1 MNRIEVIFQQTPP
14 AVSVRTNGEI
24 LELHALWL
32 RERSQDP
39 AQLDRLTQQRLFD
52 SHAIDPEITLL
63 AVDPISALQ
72 ARLTFSDGHQSLYDF
87 SFLQAELDADDA
99 FPAAQ
104 GWDSGLDQTAV
115 RFAWPDMQA
124 PAHFLTALETYLR
137 YGFIVLT
144 QVPTAPESILDV
156 AAKFGYLKETNF
168 GRYFEVYSKPDA
180 NDLAYTGFHLGPH
193 TDNPYRDP
201 VPGIQLLHCLINETS
216 GGLSTLV
223 DSVSVVRELADKDP
237 EGYRLLKDTSV
248 KYRFIDRGT
257 ELVSHKPIIKT
268 DAQGRTLGVHYSP
281 RLDGLPLLALD
292 QMKAY
297 HRARKRLGELFCDPA
312 YEIRFPLQ
320 AGELMLF
327 DNSRVLHGRSRFDP
341 SEGPRH
347 LQGCYIDLDGPRE
360 RYASTQIQLKTI
372 KEVA

>member
-1 MNRIEVIFQQTPP
+1 MKNIEVIFEQAPP
-14 AVSVRTNGEI
+14 AVSVRADGAIT
-24 LELHALWL
+24 ELPALWL

-39 AQLDRLTQQRLFD
+39 TQLDHKTQQRLFD
-52 SHAIDPEITLL
+52 SHAIDPEIALL
-63 AVDPISALQ
+63 AVEPVGARQ
-72 ARLTFSDGHQSLYDF
+72 ARLEFSDGHRSLYDF

-104 GWDSGLDQTAV
+104 GWDSNLDQRSV
-115 RFAWPDMQA
+115 RFGWPNMQV
-124 PAHFLTALETYLR
+124 PEQFLAALDTYLR

-144 QVPTAPESILDV
+144 QVPTEPESILDV
-156 AAKFGYLKETNF
+156 AAQFGYLKETNF
-168 GRYFEVYSKPDA
+168 GRYFEVYSRPDA
-180 NDLAYTGFHLGPH
+180 NDLAYTGVHLGPH

-201 VPGIQLLHCLINETS
+201 VPGIQLLHCLVNETS

-223 DSVSVVRELADKDP
+223 DSVSVVRELAATDP
-237 EGYRLLKDTSV
+237 QGYRLLKDTSV
-248 KYRFIDRGT
+248 KYRFIDKGT

-268 DAQGRTLGVHYSP
+268 DEHGRTLGMHYSP
-281 RLDGLPLLALD
+281 RLDGLPLLPIE

-312 YEIRFPLQ
+312 YEIRFPLR

-327 DNSRVLHGRSRFDP
+327 DNSRVLHGRSSFDP

-360 RYASTQIQLKTI
+360 RYASTLIQLKTI